1 MITTDAKCHNYEKK
15 NSDRKRSIL
24 KEERTSE
31 RKCKQNIEDT
41 DDKDTDMECGAVW
54 FRNMDYEERI
64 AIGKEAKRKRRRT
77 ISPSD
82 CTERSCTTHCQT
94 SPLLPYLLL
103 HQGTSPLA
111 SNLSPCAVNS
121 SSSSDCLDHPSPMF
135 SFCRHIS

>member
-1 MITTDAKCHNYEKK
+1 MTLSAIFYPYHFSVPFCPCHFVQYHFVRIPFCPYHFVCTILSATILSGHLFTSIVHAFVCSRIDYC
-15 NSDRKRSIL
+15 NSLLTGLPKTWL
-24 KEERTSE
+24 
-31 RKCKQNIEDT
+31 
-41 DDKDTDMECGAVW
+41 
-54 FRNMDYEERI
+54 
-64 AIGKEAKRKRRRT
+64 
-77 ISPSD
+77 SPLQ
-82 CTERSCTTHCQT
+82 TERSCTTHCQT